1 MTAKRHISYPS
12 IEQFRNVVSNLNR
25 QFTFVGLD
33 ADNNAIYDPTIPK
46 PTLTFKGTVKLHGT
60 NSSVSYNAIDGIWV
74 QSRENIITPQ
84 SDNAGFAFFVETKK
98 DIFTR
103 MFNEVIEKEAVDIS
117 LNTVVIYGEW
127 AGKGIQSGVG
137 ISQLPKAF
145 YIFGVKVSPNDNP
158 TESDHVVDGKRS
170 VAYWVDSEYLKD
182 TDNQIFNI
190 NDFKTFS
197 IDIDFNYPELAQN
210 LMIAITDEVEQECPV
225 SKHLGVSGIGE
236 GVVWSVRYKGVVHR
250 FKVKGEKH
258 SAKSKVKTLK
268 PVDDEKV
275 NKIINLVNQVTPEW
289 RLDQM
294 LEKACDFMNGGTLDR
309 SKLGDYIRYVIA
321 DIVKEE
327 TLTLS
332 EAGVEPKEINK
343 YVSEVA
349 RKYFFAREQN
359 NL

>member
-1 MTAKRHISYPS
+1 
-12 IEQFRNVVSNLNR
+12 
-25 QFTFVGLD
+25 
-33 ADNNAIYDPTIPK
+33 
-46 PTLTFKGTVKLHGT
+46 
-60 NSSVSYNAIDGIWV
+60 
-74 QSRENIITPQ
+74 
-84 SDNAGFAFFVETKK
+84 
-98 DIFTR
+98 
-103 MFNEVIEKEAVDIS
+103 
-117 LNTVVIYGEW
+117 
-127 AGKGIQSGVG
+127 
-137 ISQLPKAF
+137 
-145 YIFGVKVSPNDNP
+145 
-158 TESDHVVDGKRS
+158 
-170 VAYWVDSEYLKD
+170 LKD